1 MIRLAADENFDND
14 IIWGL
19 LRRRP
24 DLDIVRVQDVGLAG
38 ASDPDVLEWA
48 AQEGRVILTHDKKT
62 FVPYANQRVA
72 AGQPLPGVCMVQST
86 APVGVAINDILLLLA
101 GTAEEEWEGQV
112 WYVPF

>member
-38 ASDPDVLEWA
+38 AGDPEVLEWA
-48 AQEGRVILTHDKKT
+48 AQEGRIILTHDKKT
-62 FVPYANQRVA
+62 FVPYAYQRVA
-72 AGQPLPGVCMVQST
+72 AGQRLPGMCAVTAT
-86 APVGVAINDILLLLA
+86 APVGAAINDILLLLQ
-101 GTAEEEWEGQV
+101 GTSEEEWEGQV
-112 WYVPF
+112 RYVPL